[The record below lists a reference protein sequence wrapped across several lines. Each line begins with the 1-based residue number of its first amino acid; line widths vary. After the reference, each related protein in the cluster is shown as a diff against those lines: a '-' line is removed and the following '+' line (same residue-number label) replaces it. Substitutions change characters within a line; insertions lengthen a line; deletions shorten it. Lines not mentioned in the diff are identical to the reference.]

1 VAQVTIEQARA
12 AKERLRAMLS
22 GHAAVN
28 GIGITGGGDQYAV
41 KVNLLHALP
50 SGEIPSEVDGVRV
63 ETNVV
68 GKIAKL
74 PAEI

>member
-1 VAQVTIEQARA
+1 
-12 AKERLRAMLS
+12 MLS

-28 GIGITGGGDQYAV
+28 GIGITGGDDEFAV
-41 KVNLLHALP
+41 RVNLLHPLP
-50 SGEIPSEVDGVRV
+50 PGEIPSEVDGVRV

-68 GKIAKL
+68 GKITKL